1 MKPFALLCL
10 LGLISA
16 DESAAATQRSE
27 AAKEALSKL
36 DINSLQQDI
45 MKSVTEKMLQRDL
58 SKQIEETVENR
69 VQEELAKQREEDKM
83 YKFKEFT
90 DDDWRRYDEL
100 MLY

>member
-1 MKPFALLCL
+1 
-10 LGLISA
+10 
-16 DESAAATQRSE
+16 
-27 AAKEALSKL
+27 
-36 DINSLQQDI
+36 

-90 DDDWRRYDEL
+90 DNDWRRYDEL
-100 MLY
+100 MLYQKLQNVLGDLGKHTW